1 MKVRLQLRGVRHYFF
16 LPEPKVGCQP
26 APFWLG
32 AAAITL
38 IFCFLGFLASR
49 LLLCSPLAMSTS
61 LDLFVTSELDKL
73 SHRCRGKR
81 GDAQF

>member
-1 MKVRLQLRGVRHYFF
+1 
-16 LPEPKVGCQP
+16 
-26 APFWLG
+26 
-32 AAAITL
+32 L

-81 GDAQF
+81 GDARF